1 MMVVAMAGPEISSC
15 IRRKLGRMSVPRSA
29 AHNINT
35 ATHHTVTVLCLRPS
49 FTVTS
54 PSYGQSTA
62 TAGPGHCMLELCML
76 SLSVPTRTSPLHTYP
91 SLATKRFYEDHLH
104 LPLSLSMQLSPS
116 PRLLFLWA
124 RHRLPSRSKI
134 LNDAKIVPPRSI
146 LLHSMNIQPPSR

>member
-76 SLSVPTRTSPLHTYP
+76 SLSVPTLTSPLHTYS
-91 SLATKRFYEDHLH
+91 SLATKRSYEDHLH
-104 LPLSLSMQLSPS
+104 LPLSLPMQLSPS
-116 PRLLFLWA
+116 PRLLLSWGLA
-124 RHRLPSRSKI
+124 PTAVPLENSQRPENSSSKI
-134 LNDAKIVPPRSI
+134 SITTLNDYSTT
-146 LLHSMNIQPPSR
+146 

>member
-76 SLSVPTRTSPLHTYP
+76 SLSVPTLTSPLHTYS
-91 SLATKRFYEDHLH
+91 SLATKQSYEDHLH
-104 LPLSLSMQLSPS
+104 LPLSLPMQLSPS
-116 PRLLFLWA
+116 PRLLLSWGLA
-124 RHRLPSRSKI
+124 PTAVPLENSQRPENSSSKI
-134 LNDAKIVPPRSI
+134 SITTLNEYSTT
-146 LLHSMNIQPPSR
+146 